1 MGYKHITIN
10 GLKIPIPEQSTI
22 KDIIAKFFDIRCEFL
37 VNRNSRPVQSHR
49 YQLCRVRE
57 NDNLQIVTYSKDS
70 YKIHKRTIFRPE
82 A

>member
-10 GLKIPIPEQSTI
+10 GLKMPIAEQSTI